1 MDRVGVQTAH
11 NVRIDFETAGIGTRV
26 IAALTDYLLLG
37 VYVTGMLMAFG
48 EQMGGPAILGLVALP
63 AFTYFLLCEV
73 FFDGQS
79 VGKRLARIKVARLDG
94 QRPRL
99 GDYLLRWILRPV
111 DFALTSGVA
120 ALGCVLATR
129 RGQRLGDLAAGTTV
143 VKVQEKSVA
152 GDTLFAHLDEGH
164 ELTFRRARRLSDE
177 DVAVAR
183 DVLDAYRQHDDAAAP
198 LRLSRDLKGRLERK
212 MQVQSDLP
220 APRFLETV
228 VKDYNHLHGRLS

>member
-11 NVRIDFETAGIGTRV
+11 NVRIDFETAGIGERA
-26 IAALTDYLLLG
+26 IAAIIDYLLLG
-37 VYVTGMLMAFG
+37 VYVIGMVMAFG
-48 EQMGGPAILGLVALP
+48 EQMGGPAVLGLVALP
-63 AFTYFLLCEV
+63 AFLYFLLCEV

-79 VGKRLARIKVARLDG
+79 VGKRMAGVKVARLDG

-111 DFALTSGVA
+111 DLTLTSGVVA
-120 ALGCVLATR
+120 ILSVLLTR

-143 VKVQEKSVA
+143 VKVQEQSVA
-152 GDTLFAHLDEGH
+152 HDTLFARLTPSYEP
-164 ELTFRRARRLSDE
+164 TFRQARRLSGE

-183 DVLDAYRQHDDAAAP
+183 DVLRAYRENTQSPAP
-198 LRLSRDLKGRLERK
+198 LRLSRELKGRLESE
-212 MQVQSDLP
+212 MGVSSDLP
-220 APRFLETV
+220 APRFLEAV